1 MLKNYVISL
10 ANAQERRLHI
20 IQEFGQKEINFEFFD
35 AVTPDQIDELATKFG
50 LDITNANLT
59 KGELACLFSHV
70 SLWQKA
76 IDDDLEYIGIF
87 EDDVY
92 LANSSQSFLN
102 NTDWIPKDCHII
114 KIELFDK
121 IILSKGTKISVKDRF
136 LIPLIDIHLGCA
148 GYILSKNAAINLV
161 DFHKDYAKCNGIIAV
176 DHIVFEH
183 YMQHGKY
190 HPYQLNPCLCIQ
202 SDRQADQTIILSQLE
217 QDRRNRFE
225 NALRIER
232 EKINQN
238 LHKKIW
244 REVKRPFWQFYRWIK
259 KIITYINR
267 KRKTVYLTLD

>member
-1 MLKNYVISL
+1 MIS
-10 ANAQERRLHI
+10 H
-20 IQEFGQKEINFEFFD
+20 GQKEINFEFFD

-161 DFHKDYAKCNGIIAV
+161 DFHKDYTKYNGIIAV